1 MKILFVVPYVPN
13 LIRVRPYNLIRF
25 LSGEG
30 HEVTVVTV
38 VSNEQE
44 QQDAEELSKH
54 CKHVQAFL
62 LPKWRS
68 LGNSL
73 LAVPSTKPLQSV
85 YCWKPELADFLLK
98 EILSHSGEDSY
109 DVVHIEHL
117 RGARYGL
124 FLKKKLAERG
134 IQLPIIWDS
143 VDSITHLFRQ
153 SSSHSKSFFGRWVTS
168 FELSRTERFERAMLD
183 FFERV
188 LVTSSIDRD
197 ALLSLT
203 PENSTNGVVKV
214 LPNGVDLDYFHP
226 NGRVEREAATLIV
239 SGKMSY
245 HANVTMVLHLVQNIM
260 PAIWAQRPEVQLKIV
275 GKDPI
280 PDIQALAENEMI
292 EVTGTVPDIRPYMRN
307 ATMALTP
314 VVYGAGIQN
323 KVLEAMATGTPVVS
337 TPLAVSAL
345 DVIPGKDLEV
355 AQNPLEF
362 ANRVLYLLQHPQKRQ
377 QIGESGLAYVQNN
390 HKWSVI
396 AERLEGI
403 YHEVSTN
410 HH

>member
-25 LSGEG
+25 LAERG
-30 HEVTVVTV
+30 HDVTVVTV
-38 VSNEQE
+38 VANEQE
-44 QQDAEELSKH
+44 RQDAEELSQY
-54 CKHVQAFL
+54 CNRVQAFPL
-62 LPKWRS
+62 SKWRS
-68 LGNSL
+68 IGNSL
-73 LAVPSTKPLQSV
+73 LAVPTTKPLQSV
-85 YCWKPELADFLLK
+85 YCWVPELADFLL
-98 EILSHSGEDSY
+98 EDILAHVEEDAY

-124 FLKKKLAERG
+124 FLKQELASRNLH
-134 IQLPIIWDS
+134 LPIVWDS

-153 SSSHSKSFFGRWVTS
+153 SSSHSKSFFGRWITS
-168 FELSRTERFERAMLD
+168 FELGRTERFERDMLGSFD
-183 FFERV
+183 RV

-197 ALLSLT
+197 ALLSLV
-203 PENSTNGVVKV
+203 PQNGSNGVVKV
-214 LPNGVDLDYFHP
+214 LPNGVDLEYFQPDDHI
-226 NGRVEREAATLIV
+226 EREPANLIV

-260 PAIWAQRPEVQLKIV
+260 PAIWAQRPEVQLTIV
-275 GKDPI
+275 GKDPV
-280 PDIQALAENEMI
+280 PDIEALVDNPAI
-292 EVTGTVPDIRPYMRN
+292 KVTGTVPDIRPYIRS
-307 ATMALTP
+307 ATLALTP

-345 DVIPGKDLEV
+345 DVIPGQDLEI

-362 ANRVLYLLQHPQKRQ
+362 ANKVLYLLQHPEKRQ
-377 QIGESGLAYVQNN
+377 QIGDAGLAYVQDN

-396 AERLEGI
+396 TERLENI
-403 YHEVSTN
+403 YNEVREN

>member
-25 LSGEG
+25 LAGEG
-30 HEVTVVTV
+30 HEVTVATL
-38 VSNEQE
+38 VSNELE
-44 QQDAEELSKH
+44 CQDVENLAQYCH
-54 CKHVQAFL
+54 QVHAFP

-68 LGNSL
+68 LSNSL
-73 LAVPSTKPLQSV
+73 LAVPTSQPLQSV
-85 YCWKPELADFLLK
+85 YCWTPELADFMLN
-98 EILSHSGEDSY
+98 EISTRSNGNGY
-109 DVVHIEHL
+109 DIVHIEHL

-124 FLKKKLAERG
+124 FLKKKLAGRG
-134 IQLPIIWDS
+134 KQPPIVWDS

-153 SSSHSKSFFGRWVTS
+153 SSSHSKSFFGRWVTT

-183 FFERV
+183 AFERV
-188 LVTSSIDRD
+188 LVTSTIDKD
-197 ALLSLT
+197 ALLSLA
-203 PENSTNGVVKV
+203 PENGANGVVKV

-226 NGRVEREAATLIV
+226 NEEVEREPATLIV

-260 PAIWAQRPEVQLKIV
+260 PAIWEQKPDVKLLIV
-275 GKDPI
+275 GKDPVSE
-280 PDIQALAENEMI
+280 IQALAENPAI
-292 EVTGTVPDIRPYMRN
+292 EVTGTVPDIRPYLRS
-307 ATMALTP
+307 ATLALTP

-345 DVIPGKDLEV
+345 DVVSGQDIEV

-362 ANRVLYLLQHPQKRQ
+362 ARKVVYLLQHPEIRQ
-377 QIGESGLAYVQNN
+377 RIGDAGLAYVQNN

-403 YHEVSTN
+403 YHEVSEN
-410 HH
+410 HN

>member
-25 LSGEG
+25 LAGEG
-30 HEVTVVTV
+30 HAVTVVTL

-44 QQDAEELSKH
+44 RQDVKELEQYCQCVH
-54 CKHVQAFL
+54 AFP

-68 LGNSL
+68 LSNSL
-73 LAVPSTKPLQSV
+73 LAVPTSKPLQSV
-85 YCWKPELADFLLK
+85 YCWTPELANFILD
-98 EILSHSGEDSY
+98 EILSRTNGDTY

-124 FLKKKLAERG
+124 YLKEKLARKAKP
-134 IQLPIIWDS
+134 LPIVWDS

-153 SSSHSKSFFGRWVTS
+153 SSSHSKSFFGRWVTT

-183 FFERV
+183 AFERV
-188 LVTSSIDRD
+188 LVTSSIDKD
-197 ALLSLT
+197 ALISLA
-203 PENSTNGVVKV
+203 PENNTNGVVKV
-214 LPNGVDLDYFHP
+214 LPNGVDLDYFQP
-226 NGRVEREAATLIV
+226 NEEIEREPATLIV
-239 SGKMSY
+239 TGKMSY

-260 PAIWAQRPEVQLKIV
+260 PAIWAEKPEARLMIV
-275 GKDPI
+275 GKDPV
-280 PDIQALAENEMI
+280 PDIQALDENPDI
-292 EVTGTVPDIRPYMRN
+292 EVTGTVPDIRPYLCR
-307 ATMALTP
+307 ATLALTP

-323 KVLEAMATGTPVVS
+323 KVLEAMATGTPVIS

-345 DVIPGKDLEV
+345 DVVPGQDLEI
-355 AQNPLEF
+355 AQNPHEF
-362 ANRVLYLLQHPQKRQ
+362 AKKALHLLQHPEKRE
-377 QIGESGLAYVQNN
+377 QIGNAGLAYVRDN

-403 YHEVSTN
+403 YHEVREN
-410 HH
+410 YN